1 MRRQHAAAGSVQQSA
16 RHNGVNITYAGV
28 VIVGMVGKDKNEIA
42 NIKEQ
47 NARNPKS
54 QLTSEISDSGERW
67 RVRVRW
73 IEFLGILYALKH
85 KLKPKEKI
93 LFF

>member
-42 NIKEQ
+42 
-47 NARNPKS
+47 S
-54 QLTSEISDSGERW
+54 
-67 RVRVRW
+67 
-73 IEFLGILYALKH
+73 LYDYRRIVIDVA
-85 KLKPKEKI
+85 EK
-93 LFF
+93 